1 MGLIALVLRKV
12 PLGDL
17 TTRLLALSGPYIL
30 ALSALT
36 TLQVA
41 ITALRLWRIL
51 QRLGER
57 VSLVVVTE
65 SILVGLAYNML
76 LPTSMGGDV
85 LRALYLRKHL
95 EAPHRAWSSGL
106 YDRIA
111 SLSALACA
119 GIFGL
124 LFGAQHLGGLPE
136 RTRLVAVAFGL
147 TVIAAFLFASYPFRI
162 LVRVLGARMP
172 AAARDDLEGLTSD
185 LQGVLATPSVR
196 IEALS
201 WSLLHQGV
209 ACAFAVVG
217 AMALGDSAHA
227 PQVAIGMPIVY
238 LLSMLPLTI
247 GGHGLREG
255 VYLGVLGALGVLPG
269 VALGLSALWL
279 ASSLLFA
286 GIGALLVLR
295 KKA

>member
-1 MGLIALVLRKV
+1 M

-17 TTRLLALSGPYIL
+17 TTRLLSLSGPYIV
-30 ALSALT
+30 ALTALT

-51 QRLGER
+51 RRLGER
-57 VSLVVVTE
+57 VGLGSVTA

-85 LRALYLRKHL
+85 LRALYLRKRL
-95 EAPHRAWSSGL
+95 QVPHRAWSSGV

-136 RTRLVAVAFGL
+136 RTRIVALVFGL
-147 TVIAAFLFASYPFRI
+147 LVIAAFLFASYPFRL
-162 LVRVLGARMP
+162 LVRLLGTRMP
-172 AAARDDLEGLTSD
+172 AVARDDLKGLTED
-185 LQGVLATPSVR
+185 LQGPLATPSVR
-196 IEALS
+196 METLG

-209 ACAFAVVG
+209 ACLFAVVG
-217 AMALGDSAHA
+217 AMALGDGAHA
-227 PQVAIGMPIVY
+227 AQVAIGMPIVY

-286 GIGALLVLR
+286 AIGALVVLQTR
-295 KKA
+295 KPRATA